1 MLNDPLLPPPPP
13 PSSKPTSK
21 PTNTKRTNKK
31 PATAA
36 KILVTGL
43 SATAVLGMA
52 SGYALAGKAPAQQV
66 SNDATTANGVTPTAE
81 QQTQIPL
88 PSVDPAITPNTV
100 TSSNNG
106 APQVTTPPVVQVPV
120 PQVTPATPG
129 TSNSGWQQQ
138 QSSGSR

>member
-1 MLNDPLLPPPPP
+1 MMNDPLLPPPPP
-13 PSSKPTSK
+13 PSVKATGKPSSV
-21 PTNTKRTNKK
+21 KRTTKK

-43 SATAVLGMA
+43 SATAVFGMA
-52 SGYALAGKAPAQQV
+52 AGYALAGKTQAQKVTNDLTGANGINPATEQQV
-66 SNDATTANGVTPTAE
+66 QSTN
-81 QQTQIPL
+81 

-100 TSSNNG
+100 APVITD
-106 APQVTTPPVVQVPV
+106 APQATNPPVIEVPV
-120 PQVTPATPG
+120 PQVAPATPG